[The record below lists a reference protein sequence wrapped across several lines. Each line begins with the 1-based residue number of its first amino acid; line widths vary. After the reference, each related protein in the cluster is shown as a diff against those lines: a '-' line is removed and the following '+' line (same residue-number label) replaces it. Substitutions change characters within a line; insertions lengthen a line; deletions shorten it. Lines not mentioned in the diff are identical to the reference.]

1 MLVCPRRC
9 RLLVSLTVL
18 LLAWSS
24 AAVAVE
30 ARAAQQPTQVSV
42 RVVGAAPA
50 FTPLVPLTLVTTTTA
65 PVVKDGG
72 NCSGTSAAGAL
83 DIATKGNWEGH
94 WNSGF
99 SDYEVISIEG
109 QAYPFEPGSSKNY
122 YWSLWLD
129 GKETSTGICGTQLT
143 TGDEVLFLPE
153 CFGAECPS
161 APAVLVIEAP
171 PIAEVGA
178 PVTVRVVSHP
188 GSGGEPQAL
197 PGAMISGEGIVGTTD
212 SSGRATVTFSR
223 VGTYVLRGKD
233 AAQGPP
239 SLPAEALICVHAGN
253 DGNCGTAGATGQGP
267 GSAPGGAG
275 VSKGTSIYSGPYAVV
290 AKAASVIDGHVY
302 RRGRAPRVLGGTVT
316 AHTTVSSVSLELRRR
331 IRGHCSAYDGATE
344 QFVAARCGRGRF
356 FKVST
361 SSSFSYLLPAAL
373 GPGRYVLDIE
383 ATDVAGNR
391 TSLARGTS
399 RIVFY
404 VR

>member
-9 RLLVSLTVL
+9 RLLIGVTVL

-24 AAVAVE
+24 AGVAVE

-143 TGDEVLFLPE
+143 RGRSPVLA
-153 CFGAECPS
+153 G
-161 APAVLVIEAP
+161 
-171 PIAEVGA
+171 
-178 PVTVRVVSHP
+178 
-188 GSGGEPQAL
+188 
-197 PGAMISGEGIVGTTD
+197 
-212 SSGRATVTFSR
+212 
-223 VGTYVLRGKD
+223 VLRSGM
-233 AAQGPP
+233 
-239 SLPAEALICVHAGN
+239 S
-253 DGNCGTAGATGQGP
+253 AGARGARHRS
-267 GSAPGGAG
+267 SA
-275 VSKGTSIYSGPYAVV
+275 
-290 AKAASVIDGHVY
+290 D
-302 RRGRAPRVLGGTVT
+302 R
-316 AHTTVSSVSLELRRR
+316 
-331 IRGHCSAYDGATE
+331 
-344 QFVAARCGRGRF
+344 
-356 FKVST
+356 
-361 SSSFSYLLPAAL
+361 
-373 GPGRYVLDIE
+373 
-383 ATDVAGNR
+383 
-391 TSLARGTS
+391 
-399 RIVFY
+399 
-404 VR
+404 